1 MRIFIYLFPAL
12 VNYILGGTFFIA
24 AYEFSVAGH
33 GSFVVTCVIAA
44 WALIY
49 SLTSAAMS
57 KITTE
62 KNAARLIVAAGFGIS
77 VSSLIFI
84 ILPSIGGQFIGIAA
98 IGVTS
103 AVYCAPFQIFMKQ
116 LEPDQQ
122 SGVVRSTALYT
133 GSWSIGMATGPFIF
147 GLLDRNTG
155 FIINV
160 LMGLFMAGSI
170 WWIDIKHRRNS
181 GHKHQASSVP
191 SAKNDDSKYPAPVA
205 PRVQAVNYAKMPDY
219 AWVGWLV
226 AGVGT
231 VAVALVR
238 TLVPYRANLLHMS
251 KGDAG
256 IILAVVSYAQA
267 TMGFL
272 LIRSRYWMYKPGP
285 PLLIGAAGTLAVLFF
300 AFSNTITPFFI
311 GAVLYGAYSGC
322 IYFYLVFH
330 SLAHP
335 SKSVRYVAINEIT
348 VGFASVTGALA
359 GGAVSQVFNAST
371 SFMLC
376 AIAILAVAVFQWRV
390 FWLGKINKT

>member
-12 VNYILGGTFFIA
+12 VNYILGGTFFIS

-33 GSFVVTCVIAA
+33 GGFVVTCVIAA

-62 KNAARLIVAAGFGIS
+62 KNAARLIVMAAFGIS

-84 ILPSIGGQFIGIAA
+84 IFPGIAGQFIGIAA

-103 AVYCAPFQIFMKQ
+103 AVYCAPFQVFMKD

-133 GSWSIGMATGPFIF
+133 ASWSIGMATGPFVF

-155 FIINV
+155 FITNA

-170 WWIDIKHRRNS
+170 WWIDVKHR
-181 GHKHQASSVP
+181 KHGIKRHAVSTTPKV
-191 SAKNDDSKYPAPVA
+191 NT
-205 PRVQAVNYAKMPDY
+205 VNYAKMPDY
-219 AWVGWLV
+219 AWVGWVV
-226 AGVGT
+226 AGIGT
-231 VAVALVR
+231 VAVSLVR
-238 TLVPYRANLLHMS
+238 SLVPYRANLLGIG
-251 KGDAG
+251 KEEAG
-256 IILAVVSYAQA
+256 MILAVVSYAQA
-267 TMGFL
+267 AMGFS
-272 LIRSRYWMYKPGP
+272 LIRSRYWMYKPAP
-285 PLLIGAAGTLAVLFF
+285 TLLIGAAGTIAVILF
-300 AFSNTITPFFI
+300 AFSGTLTPFFI

-335 SKSVRYVAINEIT
+335 SKSARYVGINEIT

-359 GGAVSQVFNAST
+359 GGLVTEVFNAGT

-376 AIAILAVAVFQWRV
+376 AVAILAVACFQWRI
-390 FWLGKINKT
+390 FMMGRRKINEDK